1 MLSRGFHRI
10 SRSKERTI
18 HMRMKDEHIQKK
30 LVELE
35 AAIQQEKIEAVAPE
49 TKQRTTNP
57 TKLKVTPDATY
68 DVPTLRTQAELNP
81 VQKSDLQFFAGIA
94 SLMLGIF
101 LLFNHVRVGS
111 GYPTFWGW
119 VGGEHIGYLLF
130 PLIFGIGWIFYNAKS
145 VWGWLISAV
154 SVVMLVFT
162 IISGLRISFAPISMI
177 DLIIMLIPLAFGT
190 AYVLKGMGGP
200 EGLSQAIRKQIEK
213 KN

>member
-35 AAIQQEKIEAVAPE
+35 AAIQQEKIDVVAPD
-49 TKQRTTNP
+49 TKQRATNP
-57 TKLKVTPDATY
+57 TKLKVTPDATF
-68 DVPTLRTQAELNP
+68 DVPALRTQAELNP

-119 VGGEHIGYLLF
+119 GGGDHIGYLLF